1 MLRWWG
7 WRRIVSVAVGVPA
20 LGLAAYL
27 LLKPPPT
34 PVEATLQHASTSI
47 EPTGVGSSTTSVDAD
62 SPAPTSLSVVTVH
75 VAGRV
80 LHPDVYSLPS
90 GSRAVDAV
98 AAAGGAAMFADM
110 NAVNLATVLMDG
122 QQVYIP
128 AIGEAPR
135 TASATSPSPGSS
147 APFEPVNINTA
158 DESALDAL
166 PGIGP
171 STARAIVAY
180 RDEHGPFA
188 TVESLDQVPGIGPS
202 KVANLDGLVT
212 T

>member
-1 MLRWWG
+1 M
-7 WRRIVSVAVGVPA
+7 SVAVGIPA
-20 LGLAAYL
+20 LALAAYL
-27 LLKPPPT
+27 LLRPPPT
-34 PVEATLQHASTSI
+34 PVEAGLEHASSSL
-47 EPTGVGSSTTSVDAD
+47 GVAGEA
-62 SPAPTSLSVVTVH
+62 SPASSVLDGSDSVPTSLVVVTVH

-80 LHPDVYSLPS
+80 QHPDVYSLPA
-90 GSRAVDAV
+90 GSRVVDAV
-98 AAAGGAAMFADM
+98 SAAGGAAMFADV
-110 NAVNLATVLMDG
+110 NAVNLATVLVDG

-135 TASATSPSPGSS
+135 AGTATSPSPGSS

-158 DESALDAL
+158 DEAALDSL
-166 PGIGP
+166 PGVGP

-188 TVESLDQVPGIGPS
+188 SIESLDQVPGIGPS

>member
-1 MLRWWG
+1 M
-7 WRRIVSVAVGVPA
+7 
-20 LGLAAYL
+20 
-27 LLKPPPT
+27 
-34 PVEATLQHASTSI
+34 
-47 EPTGVGSSTTSVDAD
+47 
-62 SPAPTSLSVVTVH
+62 
-75 VAGRV
+75 
-80 LHPDVYSLPS
+80 
-90 GSRAVDAV
+90 
-98 AAAGGAAMFADM
+98 
-110 NAVNLATVLMDG
+110 
-122 QQVYIP
+122 
-128 AIGEAPR
+128 
-135 TASATSPSPGSS
+135 
-147 APFEPVNINTA
+147 NINTA